1 MEDFIDATDMEEKRV
16 CKNLEIKNIGEYH
29 DLYVRKDPLLL
40 LMCCKASEKC
50 AEKLSFYPLKF
61 LSALGLAWQA
71 ASKKTEVKSEL
82 LTDIDVILMVDEGIR
97 GGICHAIHRYAKA
110 NNKYI
115 KD

>member
-1 MEDFIDATDMEEKRV
+1 MNIMICMLEKIHYFCWCV
-16 CKNLEIKNIGEYH
+16 GKLQKNVLKT
-29 DLYVRKDPLLL
+29 
-40 LMCCKASEKC
+40 
-50 AEKLSFYPLKF
+50 LSFYPLKF

-97 GGICHAIHRYAKA
+97 EGICHVIHRYAKA